1 VISKLCMLLEPRR
14 ADGFMAVSQGPGHRG
29 RTISEMN
36 CSRSI
41 YNIIYIYIYIYYI
54 MLIIKKNIYIINSM
68 YNYR

>member
-41 YNIIYIYIYIYYI
+41 YNIIYIYIHILYYVNY
-54 MLIIKKNIYIINSM
+54 KKKYL
-68 YNYR
+68 YN